1 MLNYTALPLCARRD
15 VLARLAADNGWPDGW
30 AFDGRKNMY
39 ASTLFL
45 PQHETQYEVR
55 GLLANA
61 VF

>member
-1 MLNYTALPLCARRD
+1 M
-15 VLARLAADNGWPDGW
+15 ARLAADSGWPEGW

-55 GLLANA
+55 LGQGSYRRLSQC
-61 VF
+61 